1 MSKFF
6 DTGKLLGI
14 VFVAVGIILAV
25 VIAPLVGNA
34 GEQIYSSLRAHG
46 TVNGERFVQIVLVPG
61 DNSGGVD
68 GANIEFIPVTAD
80 GTGCATSQVG
90 TQTFA
95 SSAAVRARTPQS
107 STANLTLAQTAG
119 TVLAKDTDIPG
130 CTWSQRPQIG
140 RTLQG
145 ANDVLISLLT
155 PAVVFAVLAG
165 IGINAFMRA
174 RGNSSEGMMSAFG
187 QQLGGVLGVYVL
199 GIVAPT
205 IISNA
210 GSWFASTQQL
220 ASAGL
225 LRPIYGIV
233 FDLVPMLVIF
243 AMLALAAM
251 PAWGGLARAGVGRLR
266 ERYNM

>member
-1 MSKFF
+1 MPPR
-6 DTGKLLGI
+6 TPRPLLTI
-14 VFVAVGIILAV
+14 D
-25 VIAPLVGNA
+25 A
-34 GEQIYSSLRAHG
+34 GG
-46 TVNGERFVQIVLVPG
+46 
-61 DNSGGVD
+61 
-68 GANIEFIPVTAD
+68 TAD
-80 GTGCATSQVG
+80 AAC
-90 TQTFA
+90 TFTDSA
-95 SSAAVRARTPQS
+95 WASAAQTLRTPQS
-107 STANLTLAQTAG
+107 NTNNANFTASSGVITFTG
-119 TVLAKDTDIPG
+119 
-130 CTWSQRPQIG
+130 SQVKVQPAIG

-165 IGINAFMRA
+165 IGVNTFMRA

-205 IISNA
+205 IITNA
-210 GSWFASTQQL
+210 GTWFASTQQL

-251 PAWGGLARAGVGRLR
+251 PAWGGLARSGISRLR
-266 ERYNM
+266 DRYNM